1 MPFLSALSGSPSSR
15 KGWHRDKAAGASA
28 FIAESESP
36 GCTGAFLH
44 TERWCVMDFIFNFNM
59 CIGIIGA
66 YIAILKLISFILNL
80 FLQKFRFFAL
90 SIVISWIAEA
100 VLSWA
105 SEDIEIPNDI
115 FLYIISPCLFL
126 CILYLCG
133 KIQKTSFSIFEY
145 IFSFIVYIP
154 SQFIIF
160 FIYIIIRPSLG
171 YHL

>member
-1 MPFLSALSGSPSSR
+1 MSFLSALSGSPSSR

-28 FIAESESP
+28 FIAESRKFRLYRGFSSYRM
-36 GCTGAFLH
+36 GH
-44 TERWCVMDFIFNFNM
+44 VMNLIINLLASL
-59 CIGIIGA
+59 GIIGC
-66 YIAILKLISFILNL
+66 YLGIVKLISFILNL

-160 FIYIIIRPSLG
+160 FIYIIIRSSLG

>member
-1 MPFLSALSGSPSSR
+1 MNLIINIL
-15 KGWHRDKAAGASA
+15 AS
-28 FIAESESP
+28 
-36 GCTGAFLH
+36 L
-44 TERWCVMDFIFNFNM
+44 
-59 CIGIIGA
+59 GIIGC
-66 YIAILKLISFILNL
+66 YIGILKLISFVLNL

-133 KIQKTSFSIFEY
+133 KIRKTSFSIFEY

-160 FIYIIIRPSLG
+160 FIYIIIMSSLG